1 MKSVSTLLGTALSA
15 AALITLVALPQ
26 QNAGAKAPQ
35 NAQPKPAAKP
45 PEQAKPA
52 PQQSAPK
59 PGDAKPADPK
69 AGADAKPADS
79 NAQNADKAKETEAA
93 LTARYEKL
101 ATIGEEHKW
110 MGNFVGKWKTTTKV
124 MLKPNTPIIESTGTS
139 EFKLL
144 MDGRFLVESNASTN
158 AQGNS
163 QGMGVIGFNNVTKKY
178 ERVWFDTRSTAMVK
192 SEGDYA
198 KDRDEIR
205 WSDQWTD
212 PGAAQIITT
221 NSTLHRLNE
230 KQFIFTQSITLPNNE
245 AFIAL
250 VVQYQKA
257 E

>member
-1 MKSVSTLLGTALSA
+1 MRSVSTLLGTALTA

-26 QNAGAKAPQ
+26 QNAGAKVPQ
-35 NAQPKPAAKP
+35 NAPKPAAKP
-45 PEQAKPA
+45 PEQTKPA
-52 PQQSAPK
+52 PPQSAPK
-59 PGDAKPADPK
+59 DGKPADPK
-69 AGADAKPADS
+69 AGADAKAADP
-79 NAQNADKAKETEAA
+79 NAQASEKAKETEAA
-93 LTARYEKL
+93 IAARYERV
-101 ATIGEEHKW
+101 ATPGEEHKW
-110 MGNFVGKWKTTTKV
+110 MANFVGKWKTTSKV
-124 MLKPNTPIIESTGTS
+124 MLKPNTPLIESTGTS

-144 MDGRFLVESNASTN
+144 MDGRFLIESNSSSN

-178 ERVWFDTRSTAMVK
+178 ERVWFDSRSTAMVK

-198 KDRDEIR
+198 KERDEIR

-212 PGAAQIITT
+212 PGAAQVITT
-221 NSTLHRLNE
+221 LSSLHRLND

-245 AFIAL
+245 TFIAL